1 MFAFRAVKASSS
13 SAKNFRRIFSGTLF
27 LWFLWVPVVGGTGTS
42 GSSQERHKCPTQCDC
57 FNYYETVDCSRR
69 GLLGI
74 PPLSGITRR
83 LYMEGNQVEDLPV
96 GILQAAVNLSVLILE
111 NNRIVSLS
119 SSNFCGQEHLQE
131 LDVSNNQID
140 AFLIDFARVAVV
152 GGAAGNAST
161 AVCRTPSLKELNL
174 SHNLLRSV
182 PANLS
187 EFAPNLEEL
196 NLSYNEITSASLDQS
211 YASMSS
217 LRYLDLS
224 RNDIRRVLAADLDPI
239 RHIPLETINLSDCG
253 VVYME
258 EWTFRGMDSLT
269 SLSLARSLVNRT
281 VLERVFRSFSPTDNQ
296 MAKLD
301 VSETYISN
309 LTVEMVGGFSRLVNL
324 FASYCDLEN
333 IDPEL
338 FLHLPDLETLHVEG
352 GQLVRLGNVSS
363 LKKLRKLSAHM
374 NRLSELDLR
383 GLFPLESADLSYN
396 HFERLGSGWI
406 GGMEEI
412 QTLNMSHNK
421 ITAISSDAFFQTYE
435 ISTLDLSYNQLASFP
450 NFGSVRV
457 AKLDVSHNG
466 MKDVD
471 EGAFDILHQTL
482 NELDMSYNDFAEF
495 PGHAFKDFHL
505 LQYLGLSHNKL
516 GEAFRQRRLGGLFE
530 SLLLVQVL
538 DLSHNGITVIDERE
552 LSSLHHLNTLYLQGN
567 RIRDVKD
574 ASLDST
580 RVLAKLVMSGN
591 QLHTVD
597 ADLLTRLEYLEEIDL
612 SDNPF
617 ECTCSLVP
625 FLQWA
630 NTTMVTVLAIQEH
643 SSYLCDFPPD
653 TFGKSVFL
661 LRLYPHECQQVVTR
675 ELVVVKE
682 VTSRKTVMLA
692 LVGVC
697 VLVAVGCVALLCY
710 LGQVC
715 QRMKNLRYRWQI
727 RYREVSAVETC
738 TDPKV

>member
-1 MFAFRAVKASSS
+1 MASSRTIGVNR
-13 SAKNFRRIFSGTLF
+13 KQNLRVIFFGTLF
-27 LWFLWVPVVGGTGTS
+27 LWLVASTS
-42 GSSQERHKCPTQCDC
+42 GSGSSGSSGSSLERHKCPTQCDC

-119 SSNFCGQEHLQE
+119 TSNFCGQEHLQE

-140 AFLIDFARVAVV
+140 TFVIDFARGVV
-152 GGAAGNAST
+152 GGST
-161 AVCRTPSLKELNL
+161 ANVSGCRAPSLKELNL
-174 SHNLLRSV
+174 SHNQLRSV

-187 EFAPNLEEL
+187 EFAPNLEVL
-196 NLSYNEITSASLDQS
+196 NLSYNEITSAALDPS
-211 YASMSS
+211 YASMTS

-224 RNDIRRVLAADLDPI
+224 RNDIRRVLATDLDSI

-253 VVYME
+253 LVYVE
-258 EWTFRGMDSLT
+258 ESTFHGMDSLT

-281 VLERVFRSFSPTDNQ
+281 VLERVFRSFSPANNQ
-296 MAKLD
+296 LTKLD

-309 LTVEMVGGFSRLVNL
+309 LTVEMVGNFGRLVNL

-333 IDPEL
+333 VDPEL
-338 FLHLPDLETLHVEG
+338 LFRLPDLETLHVEG
-352 GQLVRLGNVSS
+352 GQLVRLDNISS

-374 NRLSELDLR
+374 NRLAEVDMK
-383 GLFPLESADLSYN
+383 GLFSLESADLSYN
-396 HFERLGSGWI
+396 HFERLSSGWI

-421 ITAISSDAFFQTYE
+421 ITTISSDAFFQTYE
-435 ISTLDLSYNQLASFP
+435 ISTLDLSYNQLGSFP

-466 MKDVD
+466 MKAVD
-471 EGAFDILHQTL
+471 EGAFDTLHQTL
-482 NELDMSYNDFAEF
+482 NELDMSYNDFADF
-495 PGHAFKDFHL
+495 PSHAFKDFHL

-661 LRLYPHECQQVVTR
+661 LRIYPHECQEVVAR
-675 ELVVVKE
+675 ELVVKE

-692 LVGVC
+692 LIGVC
-697 VLVAVGCVALLCY
+697 VLVAVGCVALVCY

-715 QRMKNLRYRWQI
+715 QRVKNLRYRWQI